1 MTKTHQKIKHG
12 RKEKKKK
19 LTEELLGEI
28 TVIIGPPEQ
37 KDRADEAEARR
48 ALEAVMAAADERL
61 KPKEVA
67 RRAQEMAPGWSA
79 KELYELLT
87 RA

>member
-1 MTKTHQKIKHG
+1 MVPTLAVPLGHLP
-12 RKEKKKK
+12 
-19 LTEELLGEI
+19 LTGGVGL
-28 TVIIGPPEQ
+28 IGPPEQ
-37 KDRADEAEARR
+37 KERADEAEARR

>member
-1 MTKTHQKIKHG
+1 MAVWRNG
-12 RKEKKKK
+12 RSCPKSCW
-19 LTEELLGEI
+19 
-28 TVIIGPPEQ
+28 
-37 KDRADEAEARR
+37 D
-48 ALEAVMAAADERL
+48 AVMAAADGRL

>member
-1 MTKTHQKIKHG
+1 
-12 RKEKKKK
+12 
-19 LTEELLGEI
+19 
-28 TVIIGPPEQ
+28 
-37 KDRADEAEARR
+37 
-48 ALEAVMAAADERL
+48 MAAADERL

-67 RRAQEMAPGWSA
+67 RRALEMAPGWSA